1 MAKRDDAKGP
11 PELIGGM
18 TDGDKRAM
26 ETSFQYVQVLE
37 DKTLKKDGRHA
48 LMMVISVVEM
58 LLPQAARLAYAAAS
72 DREESKP
79 ARKKKFTSKKARPKK
94 T

>member
-1 MAKRDDAKGP
+1 MAKRDDAKGL

-26 ETSFQYVQVLE
+26 ETFFQYVHVLE
-37 DKTLKKDGRHA
+37 DKKLKKDGRHA